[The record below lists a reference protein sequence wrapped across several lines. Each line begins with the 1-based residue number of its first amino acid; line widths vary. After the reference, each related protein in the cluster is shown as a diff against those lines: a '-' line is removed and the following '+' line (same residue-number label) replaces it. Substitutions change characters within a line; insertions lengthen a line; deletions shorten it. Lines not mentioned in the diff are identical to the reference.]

1 MILESIQ
8 ITNFLSIVDET
19 LRLEEL
25 TVLVGSNG
33 SGKSAFLRALD
44 CFFMGSPKISDEDF
58 HARDT
63 QNDIEITLTFTGLT
77 TEANGDFQKYV
88 DNGRFSVTRV
98 FSLENSAIS
107 GKYFGST
114 LQHAAFDAIRGTT
127 GAKEKKD
134 AYNATRGQAD
144 YSDLN
149 DVTRADQIEPALAA
163 WEEAHPE
170 KCTRRR
176 DSGQFLG
183 YTGVGQGSLRRHIR
197 FVLVPAV
204 REAARE
210 AEESKSSPISELL
223 DLVVRS
229 RMAVHEALETL
240 RQETQG
246 KLKEL
251 VSPAESPDLD
261 NLGGALSQTLQQ
273 FAADTAVRLQWQE
286 LAELPFPQPRAL
298 VKLREHGFECTVDR
312 AGHGLQRALIVT
324 LLQHLEAERHKGQ
337 VKTINS
343 GAGDGPP
350 EGGTT
355 PAAGAALPG
364 LLIAIEEPEL
374 YQHPNRQRQIS
385 SVLLRLAKG
394 EIPGVAGRT
403 QIAYS
408 THSPLLVSLDRMDQV
423 RRATRAASD
432 TGVKQ
437 TIVRSASLDSVAE
450 ELWRLSGSPGA
461 KWNAISL
468 RPRLEVI
475 LNPWMNEGF
484 FSELVVLVE
493 GESDR
498 AAFLA
503 LATTKGHDLEA
514 MGISVIPCDGKA
526 SMDRPALVF
535 RKLGIPTYIAWDS
548 DENGQDAKPEVN
560 RLLCRILG
568 RAEEDYPAFVEACGA
583 CIRGNLE
590 QLLEAELAG
599 YQARL
604 QAACAAQ
611 GLTAKEGRKKPGVVR
626 ALLKEC
632 SAQGIESPTLGAII
646 DAIIVKRQ
654 GAAA

>member
-1 MILESIQ
+1 MILERVQ

-33 SGKSAFLRALD
+33 SGKSAFLKALD
-44 CFFMGSPKISDEDF
+44 YFFTGSPRISDEDF

-63 QNDIEITLTFTGLT
+63 KKDIEITLTFTGLSD
-77 TEANGDFQKYV
+77 EAKGDFQKYV

-98 FSLENSAIS
+98 LSLGNPAIS

-114 LQHAAFDAIRGTT
+114 LQHAAFEAIRGAS
-127 GAKEKKD
+127 GREKTN
-134 AYNATRGQAD
+134 AYKALRDQAD
-144 YSDLN
+144 YSELP
-149 DVTRADQIEPALAA
+149 DVSRQDQVEPALAA
-163 WEEAHPE
+163 WEEAHPA

-204 REAARE
+204 REAAKE
-210 AEESKSSPISELL
+210 AEEGKASPISELL

-229 RMAVHEALETL
+229 RMAVHAELEAL

-251 VSPAESPDLD
+251 VSPVESPDLD

-273 FAADTAVRLQWQE
+273 YATDTGVRLQWQE
-286 LAELPFPQPRAL
+286 LADLAFPQPRAL

-337 VKTINS
+337 VKTVDS
-343 GAGDGPP
+343 GAGNGST
-350 EGGTT
+350 EGTAT
-355 PAAGAALPG
+355 PTADMPLPG

-403 QIAYS
+403 QIVYS

-423 RRATRAASD
+423 RRASRAASD
-432 TGVKQ
+432 SGVKQ
-437 TIVRSASLDSVAE
+437 TVVRAASLDSVAE
-450 ELWRLSGSPGA
+450 ELWKLSGSPGA
-461 KWNAISL
+461 KWDAASL

-498 AAFLA
+498 AALLA
-503 LATTKGHDLEA
+503 QAAAKGHDLEA
-514 MGISVIPCDGKA
+514 LGVSVIPCDGKA

-535 RKLGIPTYIAWDS
+535 RQLGIPTYVVWDS
-548 DENGQDAKPEVN
+548 DLNGQDAKPDVN
-560 RLLCRILG
+560 KLLCRILG
-568 RAEEDYPAFVEACGA
+568 RAEEDYPAFVEASGA
-583 CIRGNLE
+583 CIQGNLE

-599 YQARL
+599 YSTRL
-604 QAACAAQ
+604 EAACALQ
-611 GLTAKEGRKKPGVVR
+611 GLTVKEGRKKPGVVR
-626 ALLKEC
+626 ALLMEC
-632 SAQGIESPTLGAII
+632 SAQGSESATLRAIVE
-646 DAIIVKRQ
+646 AIVVKRE
-654 GAAA
+654 GAAT